1 MEQTEI
7 KLSTEE
13 IAELSDLRNAYG
25 EITARIGRL
34 NLDKYAIEDSLAD
47 IESNIEQSK
56 VMYKETIKKE
66 QILVQTLNEKYGQ
79 GRIDLESG
87 IFTPDTKS

>member
-1 MEQTEI
+1 METNEI

-13 IAELSDLRNAYG
+13 IAELHELRNTYG

-34 NLDKYAIEDSLAD
+34 NLDKYAIEDSLTD

-56 VMYKETIKKE
+56 TMYKEAIKKE
-66 QILVQTLNEKYGQ
+66 QTVVQTLNEKYGQ
-79 GRIDLESG
+79 GRIDLETG
-87 IFTPDTKS
+87 IFIPDTKS